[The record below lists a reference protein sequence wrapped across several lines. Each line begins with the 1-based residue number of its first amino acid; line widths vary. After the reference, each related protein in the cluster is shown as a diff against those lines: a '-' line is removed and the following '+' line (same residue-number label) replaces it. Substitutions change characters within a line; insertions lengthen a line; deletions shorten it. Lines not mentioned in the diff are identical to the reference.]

1 MKKKK
6 RETKRRNNAAAV
18 LRWIFFTRHYL
29 LQFPLLSA
37 IFAFLLFFAAFCVIS
52 PLPPIINQHRSSQ
65 LKNGAKVDESTF
77 SRETSPFRVP
87 RSGGR
92 RSWNSMQSRFYYGCS
107 NASDSF
113 QTADLKTNRNRYLLI
128 ATSGGLNQQRTG
140 ITDGVVA
147 AYILNATLVVP
158 KLDQKSFWN
167 DSSDFAEIFD
177 VDWFISSLSKDVT
190 IIKQLPAK
198 GGKILTPYRTRAP
211 RKCTPICYLTKVL
224 PVLNKKHV
232 SFLLKVKAISE
243 SNYPWP
249 NSNFNVESDIHR
261 SRDIR
266 TQYLC
271 SCETESQLGK
281 AGTEYL
287 KLLDVHFRFKILK
300 YFVDF
305 LLCSISFRVVQLG
318 KFDYRLSN
326 RLSPDL
332 QKLRCR
338 VNYHALK
345 FTDSILEIGK
355 KLVQRMRMKSE
366 HFIALHLRFEPDMLA
381 FSGCYFG
388 GGVKERMELGKI
400 RRRWKSLHA
409 SNPDKERRQ
418 GKCPLTPEE
427 VGLMLRALGFGSDVH
442 LYVASGEVY
451 GGEATLAPLKALFP
465 NFHSKETLASE
476 RELAPFLSYSS
487 RMAALDFIVCDESD
501 VFSTNNNGNMAKI
514 IAGRRRYFGHKPTI
528 RPNAKKLY
536 KLFTSRH
543 NKTWEEFMSR
553 IRTHQIGFMGE
564 PNELKP
570 GRGEFHENPS
580 SCLCEDSVA
589 KAATGLNPTPQTLPH
604 EGDKNVK
611 ENTKRNEA
619 SEVNDD
625 HSIENE
631 HGQGAT
637 DMDYVDN
644 GNAVQ
649 GKSLDGEMLSEE
661 FFSD

>member
-6 RETKRRNNAAAV
+6 RETKQRNIAAAV
-18 LRWIFFTRHYL
+18 LHWIFFTRHYL

-37 IFAFLLFFAAFCVIS
+37 IFAFLLFFAAFSVIS
-52 PLPPIINQHRSSQ
+52 PLPPIINHHRSSK

-77 SRETSPFRVP
+77 STETSPFRAA
-87 RSGGR
+87 RSAGR
-92 RSWNSMQSRFYYGCS
+92 HLWNSRSSKFYYGCS
-107 NASDSF
+107 NANDSF
-113 QTADLKTNRNRYLLI
+113 QTADLKTNSNRYLLI

-177 VDWFISSLSKDVT
+177 VDWFISFLSKDVT
-190 IIKQLPAK
+190 IIKQLPTK
-198 GGKILTPYRTRAP
+198 GGKVLTPYRTRAP
-211 RKCTPICYLTKVL
+211 RKCTPLCYLTKVL
-224 PVLNKKHV
+224 PVLNKKH
-232 SFLLKVKAISE
+232 
-243 SNYPWP
+243 
-249 NSNFNVESDIHR
+249 
-261 SRDIR
+261 
-266 TQYLC
+266 
-271 SCETESQLGK
+271 
-281 AGTEYL
+281 
-287 KLLDVHFRFKILK
+287 
-300 YFVDF
+300 
-305 LLCSISFRVVQLG
+305 VVQLG

-345 FTDSILEIGK
+345 FTDSILEMGK

-388 GGVKERMELGKI
+388 GGEKERMELGDI

-427 VGLMLRALGFGSDVH
+427 VGLTLRALGFGSDVH

-465 NFHSKETLASE
+465 NFHSKETLASK
-476 RELAPFLSYSS
+476 RELAPFSSFSS

-536 KLFTSRH
+536 KLFINRH
-543 NKTWEEFMSR
+543 NKTWEEFASR
-553 IRTHQIGFMGE
+553 VRSLQIGFMGE
-564 PNELKP
+564 PNEVKP

-580 SCLCEDSVA
+580 SCICEDPVA
-589 KAATGLNPTPQTLPH
+589 KAGAGLNPTPQTLPH
-604 EGDKNVK
+604 EGHKNVK
-611 ENTKRNEA
+611 ENTKRNGTNDVSDEHTI
-619 SEVNDD
+619 EDD
-625 HSIENE
+625 HD
-631 HGQGAT
+631 QDAT

-649 GKSLDGEMLSEE
+649 GKGLAGEMLSEE

>member
-6 RETKRRNNAAAV
+6 RETKRRNIVAAM
-18 LRWIFFTRHYL
+18 LHWILFTRHYL
-29 LQFPLLSA
+29 LRFPLLSA
-37 IFAFLLFFAAFCVIS
+37 IFGFLIVFFAAFAFLS
-52 PLPPIINQHRSSQ
+52 PLPPIINQHHHSLQ
-65 LKNGAKVDESTF
+65 LKNGAKVDEST
-77 SRETSPFRVP
+77 SLRTETSPFRVP

-92 RSWNSMQSRFYYGCS
+92 LGRHLWSSRLSKFFYGCS

-113 QTADLKTNRNRYLLI
+113 QTADLKTKSNQYLLI

-177 VDWFISSLSKDVT
+177 VDWFISFLSKDVT
-190 IIKQLPAK
+190 IIKQLPTK
-198 GGKILTPYRTRAP
+198 GGKVLTPYRTRVP
-211 RKCTPICYLTKVL
+211 RKCTPTCYMNKVL
-224 PVLNKKHV
+224 PVLNKKH
-232 SFLLKVKAISE
+232 
-243 SNYPWP
+243 
-249 NSNFNVESDIHR
+249 
-261 SRDIR
+261 
-266 TQYLC
+266 
-271 SCETESQLGK
+271 
-281 AGTEYL
+281 
-287 KLLDVHFRFKILK
+287 
-300 YFVDF
+300 
-305 LLCSISFRVVQLG
+305 VVQLG

-326 RLSPDL
+326 KLSPDL

-345 FTDSILEIGK
+345 FTDSILEMGK

-388 GGVKERMELGKI
+388 GGVKESMELGEI

-418 GKCPLTPEE
+418 GRCPLTPEE

-451 GGEATLAPLKALFP
+451 GGEETLAPLKALFP
-465 NFHSKETLASE
+465 NFHSKETLVSK
-476 RELAPFLSYSS
+476 RELAPFSSFSS

-514 IAGRRRYFGHKPTI
+514 LAGRRRYFGHKPTI

-536 KLFTSRH
+536 KLFMSRH
-543 NKTWEEFMSR
+543 NKTWEEFASR
-553 IRTHQIGFMGE
+553 VRTHQIGFMGE
-564 PNELKP
+564 PNETKP

-580 SCLCEDSVA
+580 SCICEDSVS
-589 KAATGLNPTPQTLPH
+589 KAGAGLSPTPQNLTL
-604 EGDKNVK
+604 EGYKNGR
-611 ENTKRNEA
+611 ENIKRNET
-619 SEVNDD
+619 SDVTDE
-625 HSIENE
+625 HSIEDE
-631 HGQGAT
+631 HDQDAS

-644 GNAVQ
+644 GSAVQ
-649 GKSLDGEMLSEE
+649 GKGQPGEMLLEE

>member
-18 LRWIFFTRHYL
+18 LRWILFTRHYL

-37 IFAFLLFFAAFCVIS
+37 IFAFLLFFAAFSVIS
-52 PLPPIINQHRSSQ
+52 PLPPVINQHRSSQ
-65 LKNGAKVDESTF
+65 LKNGAKADESTF
-77 SRETSPFRVP
+77 STETSPFRVP

-92 RSWNSMQSRFYYGCS
+92 RLWNSMQSKFYYGCS

-177 VDWFISSLSKDVT
+177 VDWFISFLSKDVT

-198 GGKILTPYRTRAP
+198 GGKVLTPYRTRAP

-232 SFLLKVKAISE
+232 I
-243 SNYPWP
+243 
-249 NSNFNVESDIHR
+249 
-261 SRDIR
+261 
-266 TQYLC
+266 
-271 SCETESQLGK
+271 
-281 AGTEYL
+281 
-287 KLLDVHFRFKILK
+287 
-300 YFVDF
+300 
-305 LLCSISFRVVQLG
+305 QLG

-332 QKLRCR
+332 QKLR
-338 VNYHALK
+338 
-345 FTDSILEIGK
+345 S
-355 KLVQRMRMKSE
+355 
-366 HFIALHLRFEPDMLA
+366 
-381 FSGCYFG
+381 
-388 GGVKERMELGKI
+388 
-400 RRRWKSLHA
+400 
-409 SNPDKERRQ
+409 
-418 GKCPLTPEE
+418 
-427 VGLMLRALGFGSDVH
+427 
-442 LYVASGEVY
+442 
-451 GGEATLAPLKALFP
+451 PLKALFP
-465 NFHSKETLASE
+465 NIHSKETLASK
-476 RELAPFLSYSS
+476 RELAPFSSYSS

-528 RPNAKKLY
+528 RPNVKKLY

-543 NKTWEEFMSR
+543 NKTWEEFMSKVR
-553 IRTHQIGFMGE
+553 SHQIGFMGE

-589 KAATGLNPTPQTLPH
+589 KAATGPNPTPQTLPH
-604 EGDKNVK
+604 EGHKNGK
-611 ENTKRNEA
+611 ENIKRNEA
-619 SEVNDD
+619 SEVTDE

-637 DMDYVDN
+637 EMDYMDN

-649 GKSLDGEMLSEE
+649 GKSLAGEMLSEE

>member
-6 RETKRRNNAAAV
+6 RETKRHNNAAAV
-18 LRWIFFTRHYL
+18 LRWILFTRHYL

-37 IFAFLLFFAAFCVIS
+37 IFAFLLFFAAFSVIS

-65 LKNGAKVDESTF
+65 VLSLPFRFSRSWMFLKNGAKADESTF
-77 SRETSPFRVP
+77 STETSPFRVP
-87 RSGGR
+87 KR
-92 RSWNSMQSRFYYGCS
+92 RTSFMESMQSKFYYGCS

-177 VDWFISSLSKDVT
+177 VDWFISFLSKDVT

-198 GGKILTPYRTRAP
+198 GGKVLTPYRTRAP

-232 SFLLKVKAISE
+232 
-243 SNYPWP
+243 
-249 NSNFNVESDIHR
+249 
-261 SRDIR
+261 
-266 TQYLC
+266 
-271 SCETESQLGK
+271 
-281 AGTEYL
+281 
-287 KLLDVHFRFKILK
+287 
-300 YFVDF
+300 
-305 LLCSISFRVVQLG
+305 VQLG

-332 QKLRCR
+332 QKLR
-338 VNYHALK
+338 Y
-345 FTDSILEIGK
+345 SILEIGK
-355 KLVQRMRMKSE
+355 KLVQRMRMK
-366 HFIALHLRFEPDMLA
+366 
-381 FSGCYFG
+381 
-388 GGVKERMELGKI
+388 KRMELGKI

-427 VGLMLRALGFGSDVH
+427 VGLMLRALGFGVMFTC
-442 LYVASGEVY
+442 
-451 GGEATLAPLKALFP
+451 EATLAPLKALFP
-465 NFHSKETLASE
+465 NIHSKETLASK
-476 RELAPFLSYSS
+476 RELAPFSSYSS

-528 RPNAKKLY
+528 RPNVKKLY

-543 NKTWEEFMSR
+543 NKTWEEFMSKVR
-553 IRTHQIGFMGE
+553 SHQIGFMGE

-589 KAATGLNPTPQTLPH
+589 KAATGPNPTPQTLPH
-604 EGDKNVK
+604 EGHKNGK
-611 ENTKRNEA
+611 ENIKRNEA
-619 SEVNDD
+619 SEVTDE

-637 DMDYVDN
+637 EMDYMDN

-649 GKSLDGEMLSEE
+649 GKSLAGEMLSEE